1 MTIFKKVKQVKQTV
15 KNWWLF
21 VILGIL
27 LIAAGIYVMTVPVE
41 SYITISI
48 FLSIMVLVNGIFD
61 IIFAIS
67 NRQLLKGWGWYLS
80 GGILQVILGYVLM
93 NHPGITMLVLPL
105 ILGFWLMFGAVKI
118 ISGAFDLKSYSI
130 KGWGWVLA
138 LGVLQMLFSFLVIAD
153 PIFGSGTI
161 VILTSLAIISYGV
174 ANITFGLQLRKVKN
188 AADDIKNAVINNL
201 ESLKKQVLTAIEES
215 VDSSNSKDEVGK
227 KFDSFKE
234 SVNKEIP

>member
-1 MTIFKKVKQVKQTV
+1 MTILKQVKQTV

-41 SYITISI
+41 SYITLSI

-161 VILTSLAIISYGV
+161 VILTSLAIIFYGLSYV
-174 ANITFGLQLRKVKN
+174 MFGIQLKKVKDFAGDVKKVVSSSLEGLKQEVL
-188 AADDIKNAVINNL
+188 AAIAEAKEN
-201 ESLKKQVLTAIEES
+201 QTATE
-215 VDSSNSKDEVGK
+215 DVGK

-234 SVNKEIP
+234 SLS